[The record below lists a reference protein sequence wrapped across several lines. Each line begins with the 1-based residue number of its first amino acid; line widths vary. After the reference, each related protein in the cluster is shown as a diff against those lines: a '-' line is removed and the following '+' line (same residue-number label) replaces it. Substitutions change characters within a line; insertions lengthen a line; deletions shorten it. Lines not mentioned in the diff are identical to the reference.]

1 MYNQIKKDIAQ
12 DYYQTNYSNDGQR
25 FVAWYLRNIHNL
37 NEVQAKECVTDGT
50 DDKQID
56 AVFIDIDS
64 AAVRIIQGKFY
75 DGPVDA
81 KPVREI
87 LSSWAQIKDLAELQ
101 EGANAK
107 LRSKI
112 PEMSQALND
121 DGYELIFELILPTT
135 LTSSAEHDFN
145 VFKDQISESEVLP
158 AELELIDGEILKAR
172 YEESLQKSR
181 PYINHSFQL
190 EKGKYLEL
198 DIAGTKAVIVAMPL
212 KECVKIPGIKDGTL
226 FRKNVRQSLGVSN
239 KVNKGIARTLKK
251 DRKDFFFLHNG
262 ITAICSRLELKDD
275 KLNVHELNVV
285 NGCQS
290 LSTIFSTSEVVRNT
304 NDGYILFRFY
314 EIADNSKCDL
324 ISTST
329 NSQSAVRARDL
340 RSNDPAVLAIKKAFE
355 QKYSDGYFVT
365 KRGEEQT
372 LNMALYNKDHIAYLT
387 DLGKTLVAWHSQ
399 RPIRSY
405 SESTIFD
412 KYFSQLFKKDY
423 SPENVLALKKLFDA
437 VSLRWE
443 KENPL
448 GFNDTLLAMKAY
460 VPFHHLYAVS
470 YFFCTI
476 NQTPTTKLVP
486 DPALSL
492 DCLVKNVL
500 HDKDV
505 DMAGRCLYIAFRLAQ
520 KNVKD
525 GKVFSPQNWVKNKS
539 CLIDIQSAIDNRI
552 GALEDTDDGQVLLQ
566 QLKKGM
572 KLPQTA
578 FTDRWSAD

>member
-1 MYNQIKKDIAQ
+1 MYNQIKKDITQ

-25 FVAWYLRNIHNL
+25 FVAWYLRNIYNL

-75 DGPVDA
+75 EGPVDA
-81 KPVREI
+81 EPVREI
-87 LSSWAQIKDLAELQ
+87 LSSWTQIKDLAELQ

-121 DGYELIFELILPTT
+121 DGYELIFELILPTA

-158 AELELIDGEILKAR
+158 AELELVDGEILKAR

-492 DCLVKNVL
+492 DCLEKNGL
-500 HDKDV
+500 LDKVV
-505 DMAGRCLYIAFRLAQ
+505 DMAGRCLNNAFRLAQ